1 MILLTAAF
9 VVFAFPVVPV
19 EATIPRL
26 FEYAVTI
33 DERRIHTTRHGVSA
47 RSRFPR
53 ERSHGVVAVGW
64 AST

>member
-33 DERRIHTTRHGVSA
+33 DERRMNYPRSALIHERTQNTANKPRCVGH
-47 RSRFPR
+47 RS
-53 ERSHGVVAVGW
+53 G
-64 AST
+64 